1 MPSRRLSPSLTALLC
16 PNQPVECVQELG
28 AFLDRSA
35 REQRGSAINAVA
47 VGRVGQCQHQRRGT
61 QLEVHLADLQHLQV
75 EPLDEH
81 IGRNS
86 WLTTL
91 LPHLEGMARKQICE
105 LLECAVEN
113 NGTPRDL
120 DYDCSQD

>member
-1 MPSRRLSPSLTALLC
+1 MKLL
-16 PNQPVECVQELG
+16 PVEPNHLHPNKAVERVQELG

-47 VGRVGQCQHQRRGT
+47 LGRVGQCQHQRRGT

-86 WLTTL
+86 WLSPVCPIATVGITVGISEKC
-91 LPHLEGMARKQICE
+91 PNWR
-105 LLECAVEN
+105 
-113 NGTPRDL
+113 
-120 DYDCSQD
+120 